1 MVKIIEGKQGLSVVP
16 ANNEERVLLEKKD
29 NNFYKFLEQHMN
41 RLINETQTHKKSPT
55 HRSDQ
60 TACV

>member
-1 MVKIIEGKQGLSVVP
+1 MVKFLEGDKGLSVVP
-16 ANNEERVLLEKKD
+16 ESKEEKILLEKND
-29 NNFYKFLEQHMN
+29 SHFLKFLEKHMN

>member
-1 MVKIIEGKQGLSVVP
+1 MVKFLEGNKGLLVVP
-16 ANNEERVLLEKKD
+16 ESKEEKVLLEKKE
-29 NNFYKFLEQHMN
+29 NHFLKFLEQHMN